1 MSFESLAFFRKTL
14 KLITLKAI
22 LREYNRKSNEK
33 KMHCNKKKYLYVAY
47 EYILSYCNT
56 ILVYPTEV
64 CNHLKTTNT
73 LKKENDRQ
81 KKRTNGITR

>member
-1 MSFESLAFFRKTL
+1 
-14 KLITLKAI
+14 
-22 LREYNRKSNEK
+22 
-33 KMHCNKKKYLYVAY
+33 MHCNKKKYLYVAY

>member
-1 MSFESLAFFRKTL
+1 VSFESFAVFRKTL